1 MLQLQE
7 AFAKGLLKPGLNE
20 EIERV
25 EKNYVNNVAD
35 LKAKLKEIQLKLPWV
50 ETLDLVTTV
59 APMAPD
65 VALQMQDT
73 AQRRKYVITIIFNR
87 NVLLNIS

>member
-1 MLQLQE
+1 MQE
-7 AFAKGLLKPGLNE
+7 AYAKGLLKPGLNE
-20 EIERV
+20 EIDKV
-25 EKNYVNNVAD
+25 QKKYVNNVVD

-65 VALQMQDT
+65 VAMQIQET
-73 AQRRKYVITIIFNR
+73 AQRRKYVSI
-87 NVLLNIS
+87 LL